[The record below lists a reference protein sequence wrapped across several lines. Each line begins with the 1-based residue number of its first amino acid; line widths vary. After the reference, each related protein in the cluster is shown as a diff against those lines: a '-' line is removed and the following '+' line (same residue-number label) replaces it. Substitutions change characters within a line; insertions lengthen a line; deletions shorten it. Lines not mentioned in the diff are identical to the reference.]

1 VTRSLKKQ
9 LVAQWLSGHGAC
21 LSMQTKKSYGKSKD
35 SIRFCF
41 AFNTIAQFLFP

>member
-1 VTRSLKKQ
+1 
-9 LVAQWLSGHGAC
+9 
-21 LSMQTKKSYGKSKD
+21 METKKSYGKSKD